1 MKGKKQAMTHS
12 VYKLHKNG
20 GKKLLLSDFSNTIAS
35 GNTSYFCSSV
45 IGQDALHDAICDPL
59 ILGNNRS
66 HC

>member
-1 MKGKKQAMTHS
+1 MKGKKQAMKSYS

-45 IGQDALHDAICDPL
+45 IGQDASHDAIYDPTNS
-59 ILGNNRS
+59 GK
-66 HC
+66 